1 MTDAYTYTSH
11 LREEIARLEEEIR
24 KIEGTAYVQGQEDML
39 AAERQALE
47 GATIVRDRWVIY
59 QTFGGLID
67 SGEFTHFSTE
77 AAAYAYL
84 RDQDAPLDDE
94 SEYLVLWINDQGKIT
109 VVESLTQSYQ
119 EECRDDIWP
128 ADHGMCE
135 RGRYLDSLVPTRA
148 EFTEEEA

>member
-1 MTDAYTYTSH
+1 MTDAYAYASH
-11 LREEIARLEEEIR
+11 LREEAARLEAEAREVEE
-24 KIEGTAYVQGQEDML
+24 GPAV
-39 AAERQALE
+39 
-47 GATIVRDRWVIY
+47 IVRKPWVIY

-67 SGEFTHFSTE
+67 SGEFTHFPTE

-84 RDQDAPLDDE
+84 KDQDPPLDDE

-128 ADHGMCE
+128 ADQGMCE

-148 EFTEEEA
+148 EFSVEET